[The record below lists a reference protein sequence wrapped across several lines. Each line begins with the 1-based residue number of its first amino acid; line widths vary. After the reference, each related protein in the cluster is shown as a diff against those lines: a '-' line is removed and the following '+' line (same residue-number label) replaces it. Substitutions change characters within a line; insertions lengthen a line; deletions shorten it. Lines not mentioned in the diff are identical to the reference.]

1 MCCPPNPVY
10 SRGSSCQRICF
21 SPLPRLS
28 GWILWMSCGKMP
40 NSSQFCVRAAAA
52 ELWGWGGPYHGWSW
66 GAELSPQAVLGHL
79 GQAGPGVAL
88 RQLLPLKV
96 TFQQPLPPP
105 VHICLPHL
113 RLWLGIALGWLYFS
127 HLLMVFFVFFTVLE

>member
-1 MCCPPNPVY
+1 
-10 SRGSSCQRICF
+10 
-21 SPLPRLS
+21 
-28 GWILWMSCGKMP
+28 MP

-52 ELWGWGGPYHGWSW
+52 QLWGWGGPYHGWSW
-66 GAELSPQAVLGHL
+66 GAELSPQAVLGRL